1 MGGIWSNWAGLKFNL
16 FGLQGTIFQKLT
28 ACTSYLD
35 INCQKK
41 KMSKNGPHT
50 NSALKIT

>member
-28 ACTSYLD
+28 ACTFYLD
-35 INCQKK
+35 INCPKK
-41 KMSKNGPHT
+41 KICQKMDP
-50 NSALKIT
+50 AQIPP